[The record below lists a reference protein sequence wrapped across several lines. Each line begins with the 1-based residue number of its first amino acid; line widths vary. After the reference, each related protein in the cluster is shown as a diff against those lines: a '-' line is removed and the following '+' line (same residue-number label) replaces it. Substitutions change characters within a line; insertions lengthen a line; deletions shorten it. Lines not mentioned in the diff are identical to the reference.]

1 MLFMSLT
8 TQHIV
13 RTIVIPVYIHN
24 KTLHTLI
31 DVAIDV
37 TVSLFLVDHA
47 DILQRLLLLLSHSS
61 YYHRGSTCTCMS
73 LHALFSKKQWD
84 RYTFNDFGGIRR
96 SNNIYHS
103 DRRIFTC
110 LFNFCLCLRVRHH
123 PNVDNKN
130 MCYFR

>member
-47 DILQRLLLLLSHSS
+47 DILQMLLLLLSHSS
-61 YYHRGSTCTCMS
+61 YYHRGSTLYMFVTTCT
-73 LHALFSKKQWD
+73 
-84 RYTFNDFGGIRR
+84 
-96 SNNIYHS
+96 
-103 DRRIFTC
+103 IF
-110 LFNFCLCLRVRHH
+110 
-123 PNVDNKN
+123 
-130 MCYFR
+130 

>member
-13 RTIVIPVYIHN
+13 RTIVIPVYIHC

-47 DILQRLLLLLSHSS
+47 DILQMLLLLLSHSS
-61 YYHRGSTCTCMS
+61 YYQSITEDQHCTCLS

-84 RYTFNDFGGIRR
+84 RYIFNDFGGI
-96 SNNIYHS
+96 
-103 DRRIFTC
+103 
-110 LFNFCLCLRVRHH
+110 
-123 PNVDNKN
+123 
-130 MCYFR
+130 